1 MKVRLKPLE
10 EQVMVI
16 TGGSS
21 GIGLTTA
28 RRAAARGARVVI
40 TSRNEEDLH
49 DAVTDI
55 ERRGGRAKYVVTDV
69 ADAAGM
75 ERVAET
81 AVGAFGRIDTWVNN
95 AGVSFYGEL
104 MEAPLEDMRRVFEVN
119 FWGTVHGSRAAVR
132 RLRGAGGA
140 LINVGSVLSDR
151 AMPLQGAYSASKH
164 AVKGFTDALRMELE
178 HEGAPISVTL
188 IKPSGIDTPYYDH
201 VRTYLRYEPK
211 PPAPVYDP
219 ETVAE
224 AILRAAER
232 PLRDVTVGGGGRI
245 LSAVAASAP
254 RLIDRFM
261 QVVMFRA
268 QQTDRPVRPREDNL
282 YRPPSREGEERGSY
296 AGRVIRSSL
305 YTRLALS
312 PARALAATGV
322 GLAAYAGVRALKR
335 VGGAERS
342 GRGPRAA
349 QSAR

>member
-1 MKVRLKPLE
+1 VLEDGMKVRLRPLE

-40 TSRNEEDLH
+40 TSRNEEDLQ
-49 DAVTDI
+49 DAVADI

-75 ERVAET
+75 ERVADT

-104 MEAPLEDMRRVFEVN
+104 MEVPVQDMRRVFEVN
-119 FWGTVHGSRAAVR
+119 FWGMVHGSRAAVR
-132 RLRGAGGA
+132 RLRGGGGA
-140 LINVGSVLSDR
+140 LINVGSVVSDR
-151 AMPLQGAYSASKH
+151 ALPLQGAYSASKH

-178 HEGAPISVTL
+178 HEGENVSVTL
-188 IKPSGIDTPYYDH
+188 VKPSAIDTPYYDH
-201 VRTYLRYEPK
+201 ARNYLRYEPR

-219 ETVAE
+219 EIVAE

-232 PLRDVTVGGGGRI
+232 PVRDVTVGGGGRF

-261 QVVMFRA
+261 EAFMFRA
-268 QQTDRPVRPREDNL
+268 QQTGRPARPREDNL
-282 YRPPSREGEERGSY
+282 YRPPAHEGKERGSY
-296 AGRVIRSSL
+296 GGHVRRSSL

-312 PARALAATGV
+312 PARAVLAA
-322 GLAAYAGVRALKR
+322 GLGIAAYTGIRALKR
-335 VGGAERS
+335 AG
-342 GRGPRAA
+342 
-349 QSAR
+349 

>member
-1 MKVRLKPLE
+1 MKVRLRPLE

-40 TSRNEEDLH
+40 TSRNEEDLQ
-49 DAVTDI
+49 DAVADI

-75 ERVAET
+75 ERVADT

-104 MEAPLEDMRRVFEVN
+104 MEVPLEDMRRVFEVN
-119 FWGTVHGSRAAVR
+119 FWGMVHGSRAAVR
-132 RLRGAGGA
+132 RLRGEGGA

-178 HEGAPISVTL
+178 HAGEHISVTL
-188 IKPSGIDTPYYDH
+188 VKPSTIDTPYYDH
-201 VRTYLRYEPK
+201 ARSYLRYEPR
-211 PPAPVYDP
+211 PIAPVYDP

-232 PLRDVTVGGGGRI
+232 PVRDVTVGGGGRL

-261 QVVMFRA
+261 QAVMFRA
-268 QQTDRPVRPREDNL
+268 QQTARPARPREDNL
-282 YRPPSREGEERGSY
+282 FRPPPREGEERGSY
-296 AGRVIRSSL
+296 GGHVIRSSL

-312 PARALAATGV
+312 PARALVAA
-322 GLAAYAGVRALKR
+322 GLGFAAYAGMRALKR
-335 VGGAERS
+335 PS
-342 GRGPRAA
+342 
-349 QSAR
+349 